1 MSTGLEGLSI
11 HTWAVSGL
19 SKRAITPRLPLQK
32 NSSGLGFRALVTFTQ
47 CPASSW
53 YSIWYAPVTIDPTV
67 RTPIVWPTGFS
78 RPQPSPSTVGFS
90 VPYGTKLPAALSRFA
105 MVTSSGP
112 TKIHA
117 LGIFAGSS

>member
-53 YSIWYAPVTIDPTV
+53 YSIWYAPVIIDPTV
-67 RTPIVWPTGFS
+67 RTPIV
-78 RPQPSPSTVGFS
+78 
-90 VPYGTKLPAALSRFA
+90 
-105 MVTSSGP
+105 
-112 TKIHA
+112 
-117 LGIFAGSS
+117 